1 MAKLAEK
8 ITGWQVVTLVGLILG
23 TIVALVAMGQPLSGL
38 VAAAVA
44 VASILGVNVVQV
56 AANQAGSG
64 ARLDK
69 IDQQTNGTNQKLMQ
83 QVVDSH
89 RRETALAAL
98 VAPDKVHLLAQI
110 LGEGGDSSG
119 LGSGSGDPETTIP
132 N

>member
-8 ITGWQVVTLVGLILG
+8 ITGWQVVTLIGLILG

-38 VAAAVA
+38 VAAGVA
-44 VASILGVNVVQV
+44 IASILGVNVVQV

-69 IDQQTNGTNQKLMQ
+69 IDQQTNGTNAKLMQ
-83 QVVDSH
+83 QVAEGH

-98 VAPDKVHLLAQI
+98 VSPDKVHLLAQI
-110 LGEGGDSSG
+110 LGEGSDVSE
-119 LGSGSGDPETTIP
+119 LGSGPGDPETTLP
-132 N
+132 T